1 MLALVPSRSQRPSVV
16 TFGFDGFDDELLEVR
31 VVQFQVGLDLLR
43 RGFVY
48 PVCKL
53 VHFRCDGIQPTL
65 GKELATVS
73 FCFQLA
79 ALLQSNMSSTG
90 SDELVMQR

>member
-16 TFGFDGFDDELLEVR
+16 TFGFDGFDDELLEIR

-65 GKELATVS
+65 GKELAPVTL
-73 FCFQLA
+73 CLELA
-79 ALLQSNMSSTG
+79 AFLLSNMSSTG
-90 SDELVMQR
+90 CYELVMQR